1 MKLTVSRT
9 MKRKGR
15 FRELLFANDP
25 STFFRKI
32 WENVIFKKSAV
43 YYLDVDLDVTRE
55 EKALLKKNNST
66 WEYSRVCHGNF
77 YGRSSH
83 SLNLGDVLGKRTRW
97 AFLSLNDLENFEG
110 GLINGVKRLKQKL
123 EELTLQKHQQIED
136 AKKLKQQAA
145 DFTSEGPR
153 EIDI

>member
-32 WENVIFKKSAV
+32 WENVVFKSQAV

-55 EKALLKKNNST
+55 EKALLKENST
-66 WEYSRVCHGNF
+66 WEYSLVCYGNF
-77 YGRSSH
+77 YDRSS
-83 SLNLGDVLGKRTRW
+83 SALNLGDVLGKRTRW
-97 AFLSLNDLENFEG
+97 AFVSLDDLETFEG
-110 GLINGVKRLKQKL
+110 GLIKGVKRLKQKL
-123 EELTLQKHQQIED
+123 EELTLQKHQQIEH